1 MYADFDLTP
10 VIQSDAKAGF
20 PYNSPQGGP
29 KMKKERFTK
38 QQIITI
44 LKEHEA
50 GIKIPELS
58 QQHGVSAQSIYRWK
72 AKYRRFVVFVHSTS
86 KFIGAVLVFQL
97 KFKLIKNT
105 EMTLTVLLKKTA

>member
-1 MYADFDLTP
+1 
-10 VIQSDAKAGF
+10 
-20 PYNSPQGGP
+20 
-29 KMKKERFTK
+29 MKKERFTK

-86 KFIGAVLVFQL
+86 KFVGAVLGPVHANVA
-97 KFKLIKNT
+97 IIAAWRSHHSNT
-105 EMTLTVLLKKTA
+105 ILSIRCFRYHEAT